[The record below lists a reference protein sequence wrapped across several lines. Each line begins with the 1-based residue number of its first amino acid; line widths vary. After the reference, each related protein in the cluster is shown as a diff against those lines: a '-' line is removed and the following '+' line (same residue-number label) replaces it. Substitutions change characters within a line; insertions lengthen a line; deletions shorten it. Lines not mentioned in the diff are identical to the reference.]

1 MEIIF
6 VGFFLLA
13 VVIVVSGEN
22 DATNPHFLSN
32 EFIELVRNNAKTWT
46 VGKSI

>member
-1 MEIIF
+1 MKVIF

-13 VVIVVSGEN
+13 VVIVASGEK
-22 DATNPHFLSN
+22 DASDPHFLSN

-46 VGKSI
+46 VTNLI